1 MGEKREGFEYGS
13 QGDRGVW
20 GNLERE
26 NFWSPQG
33 NRAGGPKLGDTLYGE
48 LSGLNPVSVFIEPIQ
63 VSPGTNRIIHGDLAK
78 IRARIHRF
86 QIWVEDE
93 GWKEAELLQPPPQ
106 GHANRRALSYPFKNQ
121 PPICACKMP
130 ESFMLGLSGARS
142 RAILK

>member
-1 MGEKREGFEYGS
+1 MGREAIVACGATSNEGS
-13 QGDRGVW
+13 SR
-20 GNLERE
+20 
-26 NFWSPQG
+26 SPQG

-86 QIWVEDE
+86 QLWVEDE
-93 GWKEAELLQPPPQ
+93 GWEGGGIAPTSSTGSCKPE
-106 GHANRRALSYPFKNQ
+106 GTFFPFKNQ
-121 PPICACKMP
+121 LPICACKMP